1 VFPAI
6 VTGAAPKGTY
16 VRIPAPL
23 VEGRLVRGTEGADV
37 GDALR
42 VRLVG
47 VDAGQGFIDF
57 ERA

>member
-1 VFPAI
+1 M
-6 VTGAAPKGTY
+6 TGAAPKGTY